1 MKIWESIKKFFSER
15 GRIGDKPLHMFL
27 SALLTVGLVVLA
39 RSNGHHPFNGV
50 IIAFIVGLLKELYDL
65 ARHRGW
71 DWYDVAANAIGCAIG
86 ALFTGAWIA

>member
-1 MKIWESIKKFFSER
+1 MRFWEAIKKFYADR
-15 GRIGDKPLHMFL
+15 GRIGDKPLHVFF
-27 SALLTVGLVVLA
+27 SALLVVGFVALA
-39 RSNGHHPFNGV
+39 RGNDQDPLNGV
-50 IIAFIVGLLKELYDL
+50 LLAFIVGLLKELYDL